1 MYSNPVFSHKN
12 VMSSYKQA
20 IVIREDLNMSKGK
33 MIAQGSHASLKA
45 YRKAAKEAKKQWE
58 RQGEKK
64 VVLNPEDVKLESLK
78 QQAEREGLPAALVT
92 DAGHTEVEP
101 GTKTALAIGPAE
113 EEKLDKITGQLEL
126 IN

>member
-1 MYSNPVFSHKN
+1 MP
-12 VMSSYKQA
+12 SYKQA
-20 IVIREDLNMSKGK
+20 IIIREDLNMSKGK

-45 YRKAAKEAKKQWE
+45 YRKVGKEAKKQWM
-58 RQGEKK
+58 QKGEKK

-78 QQAEREGLPAALVT
+78 QQAEREGLPAALIT
-92 DAGHTEVEP
+92 DAGHTEVDP

-113 EEKLDKITGQLEL
+113 EEKIDKITGQLEL